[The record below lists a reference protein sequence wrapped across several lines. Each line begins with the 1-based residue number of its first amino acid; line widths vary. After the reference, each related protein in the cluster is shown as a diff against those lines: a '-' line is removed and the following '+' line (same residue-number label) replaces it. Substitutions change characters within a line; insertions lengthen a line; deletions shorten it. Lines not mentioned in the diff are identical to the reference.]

1 MKTAASRTLM
11 LAALL
16 LTIALAAVAAVLL
29 NRSPAAQPP
38 TPPDLTNTAPAAR
51 TAISQALNAATAEPT
66 TAERRGDLGK
76 VLLAHQFDAAAA
88 TEFRVAA
95 QLAPLDFRWKYLQ
108 GLAETPFSRAA
119 ALDCFQ
125 IAASL
130 NPASWLPPSRM
141 AELLLAENRLAEA
154 ATQIQIAR
162 RLAPDEL
169 RPALAEIRLLLLQ
182 KQPQAAKSS
191 AESLRARGITVRE
204 LVELHAQALFQM
216 QQTTAARNASQELQN
231 EELTPAGWNDPLAAA
246 VLVWSTDPRDI
257 LTEAR
262 SLAASGRLPQAEQLL
277 LNSASRLSTH
287 PEYCTTLS
295 RIQLES
301 GKPDAALQTA
311 ETALKNTPNAPAILM
326 AKGNALFL
334 LNRPQDAAHSY
345 SLALQHKPDL
355 ARARYNLARCQMQSG
370 QITDAISSLHETL
383 RTTPEMTAARLV
395 LAELLLK
402 QNQTSEATKQIRI
415 LAAQLPESDPNL
427 AALHKQLLSR
437 QTTD

>member
-1 MKTAASRTLM
+1 MKTAASRALM

-16 LTIALAAVAAVLL
+16 LTIAV
-29 NRSPAAQPP
+29 
-38 TPPDLTNTAPAAR
+38 
-51 TAISQALNAATAEPT
+51 
-66 TAERRGDLGK
+66 
-76 VLLAHQFDAAAA
+76 
-88 TEFRVAA
+88 
-95 QLAPLDFRWKYLQ
+95 
-108 GLAETPFSRAA
+108 
-119 ALDCFQ
+119 
-125 IAASL
+125 
-130 NPASWLPPSRM
+130 
-141 AELLLAENRLAEA
+141 AEA
-154 ATQIQIAR
+154 DTQIQIAR

-216 QQTTAARNASQELQN
+216 QQTAAARNASQELQN

-246 VLVWSTDPRDI
+246 VLAWSTDPRDI

-277 LNSASRLSTH
+277 LNSASRLSTQ

-295 RIQLES
+295 RIQ
-301 GKPDAALQTA
+301 
-311 ETALKNTPNAPAILM
+311 
-326 AKGNALFL
+326 
-334 LNRPQDAAHSY
+334 
-345 SLALQHKPDL
+345 
-355 ARARYNLARCQMQSG
+355 
-370 QITDAISSLHETL
+370 TDAISSLHETL

-415 LAAQLPESDPNL
+415 PAAQLPESDPNL